1 MGRDKWSSLFW
12 VGMGLVI
19 CFFSVRLSLGTLRN
33 PGPGFLP
40 FATGAL
46 LAGLSLI
53 YHLQS
58 RRAVSGEEK
67 AQPIWKEKDR
77 GIKMVL
83 TVFALLVYAWTM
95 EYAGFLIST
104 FFFLAFLL
112 RFIEPQR
119 WSVVLLGAL
128 LTSSVSFLI
137 FEVLL
142 QCQLPRGPFQ
152 VF

>member
-1 MGRDKWSSLFW
+1 
-12 VGMGLVI
+12 
-19 CFFSVRLSLGTLRN
+19 
-33 PGPGFLP
+33 
-40 FATGAL
+40 
-46 LAGLSLI
+46 
-53 YHLQS
+53 
-58 RRAVSGEEK
+58 
-67 AQPIWKEKDR
+67 
-77 GIKMVL
+77 MVL